1 MEQSPPRTESPEELR
16 DFEQVL
22 KQLLRLPPP
31 KTKPVRA
38 RARQTA
44 RLVRAKK
51 ARRLV
56 SSSA

>member
-1 MEQSPPRTESPEELR
+1 MEQSPSRPESPEALR
-16 DFEQVL
+16 DFEHVL

-31 KTKPVRA
+31 KTKAV

-51 ARRLV
+51 ARRPV